1 MKAMT
6 SSPISGITDYKMP
19 TFKAPQLALGV
30 HPISNELSSSAS
42 REQLQGLVRIR
53 SGWYGWRL
61 KQAARIELLEGHRL
75 GALARPHGR
84 KALCEPILAPV
95 ASSRQSGKAPL
106 RNMPH
111 RDRLHHSWT
120 SKLGAPGG

>member
-30 HPISNELSSSAS
+30 HPISNELFSSAS

-53 SGWYGWRL
+53 SGWYEWRL

-84 KALCEPILAPV
+84 KAYASQ
-95 ASSRQSGKAPL
+95 SSRLWRRVDNREKPPSGICLTATAP
-106 RNMPH
+106 
-111 RDRLHHSWT
+111 HHSWT
-120 SKLGAPGG
+120 LKLGAPGG